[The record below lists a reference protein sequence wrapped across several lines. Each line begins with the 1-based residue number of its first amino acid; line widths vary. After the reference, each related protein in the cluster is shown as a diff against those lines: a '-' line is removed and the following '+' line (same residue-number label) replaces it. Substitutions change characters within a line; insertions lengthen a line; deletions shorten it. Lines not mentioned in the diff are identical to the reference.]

1 MNKSKLK
8 KITSAR
14 LFLPIVCLIAVLL
27 LNVIKTPDF
36 FNVSIR
42 NGVLYGYIIDV
53 INRASELVILA
64 IGMTLV
70 TAASGGQDISV
81 GAIMAVAAAVCCQIL
96 SGGQVSVNEYQN
108 SVILAVIAALL
119 ASALCGAFN
128 GFLVAKLN
136 IQPMV
141 ATLILYTAGRG
152 IAQLITNGQ
161 ITYIRVDSFKMAGGY
176 IGKCPIPTPI
186 FFAIITVVIVY
197 LILKKTAL
205 GLYIESVGINGKAAR
220 LVGLNSTMIKFLTYV
235 ICGVLAGIAGIVAS
249 SRIYSA
255 DANNIGLN
263 LEMDAILAVALGGNF
278 LGGGKFSLIGSV
290 IGAYTIQALTTT
302 LYAMN
307 VKADQLPVYKA
318 IVVVIIVTL
327 QSDVFKKYIANLKAK
342 KEVWQQKEVRSNES
356 KCTKKKITG
365 NGFLLLITIAL
376 FVVMYVA
383 GMIIFADKGFAKPQM
398 FLNLFVS
405 NAGLLV
411 IACGLTI
418 VMITGGI
425 DISVGSVTAL
435 VCMVIADLMENKGV
449 SAYAAVLLHC

>member
-27 LNVIKTPDF
+27 LNVIRTPDF

-42 NGVLYGYIIDV
+42 NGVLYGYIVDV

-96 SGGQVSVNEYQN
+96 SGGQVSVNDYQN
-108 SVILAVIAALL
+108 PVILAVIAALL

-128 GFLVAKLN
+128 GFLVSKLN

-249 SRIYSA
+249 GLNGMPLNNSVNQINAATVEASSRIYSA

-263 LEMDAILAVALGGNF
+263 LEMDAILAVALGGNA

-342 KEVWQQKEVRSNES
+342 RSVAAEGGQK
-356 KCTKKKITG
+356 
-365 NGFLLLITIAL
+365 
-376 FVVMYVA
+376 
-383 GMIIFADKGFAKPQM
+383 
-398 FLNLFVS
+398 
-405 NAGLLV
+405 
-411 IACGLTI
+411 
-418 VMITGGI
+418 
-425 DISVGSVTAL
+425 
-435 VCMVIADLMENKGV
+435 
-449 SAYAAVLLHC
+449 

>member
-108 SVILAVIAALL
+108 SIIIAVIAALL

-128 GFLVAKLN
+128 GFLVARLN

-152 IAQLITNGQ
+152 IAQLVTNGQ

-176 IGKCPIPTPI
+176 IGKCPIPPPI
-186 FFAIITVVIVY
+186 FFAIITVLIVY
-197 LILKKTAL
+197 L
-205 GLYIESVGINGKAAR
+205 
-220 LVGLNSTMIKFLTYV
+220 FL
-235 ICGVLAGIAGIVAS
+235 
-249 SRIYSA
+249 
-255 DANNIGLN
+255 
-263 LEMDAILAVALGGNF
+263 
-278 LGGGKFSLIGSV
+278 
-290 IGAYTIQALTTT
+290 
-302 LYAMN
+302 
-307 VKADQLPVYKA
+307 
-318 IVVVIIVTL
+318 
-327 QSDVFKKYIANLKAK
+327 
-342 KEVWQQKEVRSNES
+342 
-356 KCTKKKITG
+356 
-365 NGFLLLITIAL
+365 
-376 FVVMYVA
+376 
-383 GMIIFADKGFAKPQM
+383 
-398 FLNLFVS
+398 
-405 NAGLLV
+405 
-411 IACGLTI
+411 
-418 VMITGGI
+418 
-425 DISVGSVTAL
+425 
-435 VCMVIADLMENKGV
+435 
-449 SAYAAVLLHC
+449 

>member
-108 SVILAVIAALL
+108 SIIIEVIAALL

-152 IAQLITNGQ
+152 IAQLVTNGQ

-186 FFAIITVVIVY
+186 FFAIITFLIVY

-327 QSDVFKKYIANLKAK
+327 QSDVFKKYIAGLKAK
-342 KEVWQQKEVRSNES
+342 KSVAVEGGQK
-356 KCTKKKITG
+356 
-365 NGFLLLITIAL
+365 
-376 FVVMYVA
+376 
-383 GMIIFADKGFAKPQM
+383 
-398 FLNLFVS
+398 
-405 NAGLLV
+405 
-411 IACGLTI
+411 
-418 VMITGGI
+418 
-425 DISVGSVTAL
+425 
-435 VCMVIADLMENKGV
+435 
-449 SAYAAVLLHC
+449 

>member
-1 MNKSKLK
+1 MNKSKFK

-14 LFLPIVCLIAVLL
+14 LFLPVVCLIAVLL
-27 LNVIKTPDF
+27 INVIKTPDF
-36 FNVSIR
+36 FNITIR
-42 NGVLYGYIIDV
+42 NGVFYGYVIDV

-64 IGMTLV
+64 VGMTLV

-81 GAIMAVAAAVCCQIL
+81 GAVMAVAAAVCCQIL
-96 SGGQVSVNEYQN
+96 SGGASSVTAYQN
-108 SVILAVIAALL
+108 SLILAVIAALL
-119 ASALCGAFN
+119 AAALCGAFN

-152 IAQLITNGQ
+152 IAQLVTNGQ
-161 ITYIRVDSFKMAGGY
+161 ITYIRVPSFQMAGGY
-176 IGKCPIPTPI
+176 IGKSPVPTPVL
-186 FFAIITVVIVY
+186 FAIVTVVIVA

-235 ICGVLAGIAGIVAS
+235 ICGVLAGIVAS

-318 IVVVIIVTL
+318 IVVIIIVTL
-327 QSDVFKKYIANLKAK
+327 QSDVFKKFIESHRSK
-342 KEVWQQKEVRSNES
+342 KVSVAAEGGQK
-356 KCTKKKITG
+356 
-365 NGFLLLITIAL
+365 
-376 FVVMYVA
+376 
-383 GMIIFADKGFAKPQM
+383 
-398 FLNLFVS
+398 
-405 NAGLLV
+405 
-411 IACGLTI
+411 
-418 VMITGGI
+418 
-425 DISVGSVTAL
+425 
-435 VCMVIADLMENKGV
+435 
-449 SAYAAVLLHC
+449 